1 VNDVPP
7 VVVST
12 TNWLLIMSRTPK
24 L

>member
-1 VNDVPP
+1 VNDVLP